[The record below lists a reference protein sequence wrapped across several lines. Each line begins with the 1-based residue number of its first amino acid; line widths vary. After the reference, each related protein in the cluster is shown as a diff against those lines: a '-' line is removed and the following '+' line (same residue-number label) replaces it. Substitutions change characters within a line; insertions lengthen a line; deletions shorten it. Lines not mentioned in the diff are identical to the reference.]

1 MELAVQVFRARWLPL
16 LLREA
21 AVFRTQL
28 PGLMATLA
36 QQDRVVA
43 GWMARHLTET
53 LIAIET
59 ILPEEDFTIAHLEIT
74 TLTADRL
81 RPQAA

>member
-1 MELAVQVFRARWLPL
+1 MDTTSTRWLPL
-16 LLREA
+16 MRREA
-21 AVFRTQL
+21 ALFRSQL

-36 QQDRVVA
+36 QQDGVVA
-43 GWMARHLTET
+43 GWMARHLGEALT
-53 LIAIET
+53 AIET
-59 ILPEEDFTIAHLEIT
+59 ILPEEDFTIAHLEVA